1 MKRIKFPLKVVN
13 GKTEKL
19 LEKGQWKM
27 EHFFMNQGYY
37 TLIFDNRK
45 QMKLVKDT
53 SINKCS
59 GGENLSEEKEG
70 ETIHL
75 QPHKRTVDARGG
87 EHGGDVSEQQ
97 CLIPQLLSEIRY
109 RLDLSRHTI

>member
-1 MKRIKFPLKVVN
+1 MEN
-13 GKTEKL
+13 GTFLHEPGL
-19 LEKGQWKM
+19 LHAYLRQPQADEAR
-27 EHFFMNQGYY
+27 ERHV
-37 TLIFDNRK
+37 DK
-45 QMKLVKDT
+45 Q
-53 SINKCS
+53 CS

-109 RLDLSRHTI
+109 RLDLSGTPSEFPDTFQWS